1 MFIED
6 NKELINKAHF
16 LEDFLD
22 SFVSD
27 TYHLNNIIF
36 THITDY
42 LALVTSLE
50 EHILLSNKDEVNNIN
65 YTLFTKSTKEENV
78 NIVNKF
84 YRNLNINFDINKEV
98 PKENISYHT
107 HDITKFSKDKDIELE
122 KLIFG
127 SCIPKANNGSPK
139 ILIPNNGLLS
149 DSVTLVH
156 ELSHYRNYPWSKV
169 GDNLTEVL
177 SFAEETIYLD
187 YLLRL
192 GYKYEFYK
200 INTINYDSFYDNIK
214 KLIPTYRILT
224 LYLKY
229 ENLSPK
235 IYQNNFPNE
244 SYKKDIE
251 AIYNNIFN
259 IFQTFTNSTYHMLGY
274 LLGVHLYIEYKQNK
288 DYLNLIE
295 QMHTN
300 INKYSYEECLN
311 ILNLYPLKDK
321 ITILTDDINKINTSI
336 KKRQYKKPLL

>member
-1 MFIED
+1 MFVED

-27 TYHLNNIIF
+27 TYYLNNIIF
-36 THITDY
+36 TNITDY
-42 LALVTSLE
+42 LALITFLE
-50 EHILLSNKDEVNNIN
+50 EHILLSNKNEVNNID

-98 PKENISYHT
+98 EKENISYHT
-107 HDITKFSKDKDIELE
+107 HDITKFSKNKDIELE
-122 KLIFG
+122 NLIFG

-156 ELSHYRNYPWSKV
+156 ELSHYRNYPWTLV

-187 YLLRL
+187 YLLIL

-200 INTINYDSFYDNIK
+200 INTINSDSFYDNIK

-229 ENLSPK
+229 ATPDSK
-235 IYQNNFPNE
+235 IFWSGLP
-244 SYKKDIE
+244 
-251 AIYNNIFN
+251 
-259 IFQTFTNSTYHMLGY
+259 
-274 LLGVHLYIEYKQNK
+274 
-288 DYLNLIE
+288 
-295 QMHTN
+295 
-300 INKYSYEECLN
+300 
-311 ILNLYPLKDK
+311 
-321 ITILTDDINKINTSI
+321 
-336 KKRQYKKPLL
+336 

>member
-1 MFIED
+1 MFVED

-16 LEDFLD
+16 LEDFLY

-27 TYHLNNIIF
+27 TYYLNNIIF
-36 THITDY
+36 TNITDY
-42 LALVTSLE
+42 LALITFLE
-50 EHILLSNKDEVNNIN
+50 EHILLSNKDEANNIN

-98 PKENISYHT
+98 EKENISYHT

-139 ILIPNNGLLS
+139 ILITNNGLLS

-156 ELSHYRNYPWSKV
+156 ELSHYRNYPWTLV

-229 ENLSPK
+229 ENLSPQ
-235 IYQNNFPNE
+235 IYQNNFPKT

-259 IFQTFTNSTYHMLGY
+259 IFQTFTNSTYHMLDY
-274 LLGVHLYIEYKQNK
+274 LLGVHLYLEYKQNK

>member
-1 MFIED
+1 MSK
-6 NKELINKAHF
+6 NKLPQ
-16 LEDFLD
+16 D
-22 SFVSD
+22 
-27 TYHLNNIIF
+27 YHNLLKHYNV
-36 THITDY
+36 TTT
-42 LALVTSLE
+42 AL
-50 EHILLSNKDEVNNIN
+50 
-65 YTLFTKSTKEENV
+65 Y
-78 NIVNKF
+78 
-84 YRNLNINFDINKEV
+84 
-98 PKENISYHT
+98 
-107 HDITKFSKDKDIELE
+107 
-122 KLIFG
+122 
-127 SCIPKANNGSPK
+127 K

-156 ELSHYRNYPWSKV
+156 ELSHYRNYPWTLV
-169 GDNLTEVL
+169 GDNFTEVL

-187 YLLRL
+187 YLLIL

-200 INTINYDSFYDNIK
+200 INTINYDSFYDNMK

-229 ENLSPK
+229 ENLSPQT
-235 IYQNNFPNE
+235 YQNNFPKT